1 MVVEIETYDDGEII
15 EWKWSTDN
23 KLLPRPYFTSCYFID
38 GLLIDTGAP
47 ASAEELC
54 NYIENQLESK
64 VEKCFITHNHED
76 HSGGAHL
83 LKSRFQIPIFSG
95 ITTISL
101 IKNGYTYPDYRKLTW
116 GDALPKTEAEIAVS
130 PVITSNRKYKFEIF
144 PMPGHCADLNALID
158 KKHQLAFVSDGV
170 LPKYKMIF
178 GGTSSIKENI
188 KGIYISI
195 KNLYEF
201 TEGMDNLQI
210 FIAGHGVHK
219 GREFLLEKLNEI
231 KEMYE
236 KVSKLTKKGHNIEE
250 ILDIMFGGEDFVGKF
265 TQGELSI
272 YNLIQSLQSWTI

>member
-1 MVVEIETYDDGEII
+1 LVVEIKTYYDGEII

-23 KLLPRPYFTSCYFID
+23 SLLPRPYFTSCYFIG

-83 LKSRFQIPIFSG
+83 LQSKLQIPIYAG
-95 ITTISL
+95 KKTISI
-101 IKNGYTYPDYRKLTW
+101 IKNGYTYPDYRKLAW
-116 GDALPKTEAEIAVS
+116 GDELLPTEAEIAVNS
-130 PVITSNRKYKFEIF
+130 IITNNKKYKFEIF

-158 KKHQLAFVSDGV
+158 GNNQLAFVADAV

-178 GGTSSIKENI
+178 GGTSSIQEEI
-188 KGIYISI
+188 KQIYSSI
-195 KNLYEF
+195 KNLYDF
-201 TEGMDNLQI
+201 TEGMDNLRI
-210 FIAGHGVHK
+210 FIAGHGEYK
-219 GREFLLEKLNEI
+219 GREFLFDKLNEI
-231 KEMYE
+231 KEMHE
-236 KVSKLTKKGHNIEE
+236 MVHVLLNKGYIIEE
-250 ILDIMFGGEDFVGKF
+250 IINKMFGGEDLIGNM

-272 YNLIQSLQSWTI
+272 FNLIQSLMNWTI